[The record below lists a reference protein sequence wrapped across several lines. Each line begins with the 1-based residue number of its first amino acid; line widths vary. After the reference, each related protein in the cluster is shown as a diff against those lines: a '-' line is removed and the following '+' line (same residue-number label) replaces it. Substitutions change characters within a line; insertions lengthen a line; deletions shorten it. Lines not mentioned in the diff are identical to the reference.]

1 MNYLPMVVLCMFG
14 CAILVSNGG
23 AQAQRP
29 PRRPPVEQPVDPGVP
44 IGCLLKPGCGGNL
57 FVHPDGKFVTPHAP
71 VNPAVGLPCL
81 LNPQCN
87 SQLDAGGRAALFQR
101 PVSPDDVAHNGAT
114 IGDYIP
120 FRPAASAP
128 PRSLNAVPQMDVTRS
143 RCTASI
149 IGARESANAA
159 QKEVGRA
166 QEQRTAVDIV
176 VGAYSMALADCSP
189 LRR

>member
-1 MNYLPMVVLCMFG
+1 
-14 CAILVSNGG
+14 
-23 AQAQRP
+23 
-29 PRRPPVEQPVDPGVP
+29 
-44 IGCLLKPGCGGNL
+44 
-57 FVHPDGKFVTPHAP
+57 VHPDGKLVTPHAP

-87 SQLDAGGRAALFQR
+87 TQLDVGGRTALFQR
-101 PVSPDDVAHNGAT
+101 PVSPDDVVHNGAT

-120 FRPAASAP
+120 FRPPGFVAP
-128 PRSLNAVPQMDVTRS
+128 HSLNAAPQMDVIRS

-159 QKEVGRA
+159 QKELGQA
-166 QEQRTAVDIV
+166 PEQRTAVDIV
-176 VGAYSMALADCSP
+176 VGAYSIALADRSP